1 MKKFLQ
7 WPSEYADHFNGKWFR
22 ILILLLLPANLLLAQ
37 TPNEVINSVNQRFS
51 KVNDYTANV
60 NVSCNITFIK
70 IEPINAKVFYK
81 RPDKFRVKSTGIL
94 ILPKQNANF
103 YFTALADTNSFT
115 AVKTGEEMIGGV
127 KVQVINVI
135 PSADTSDLI
144 LGKFWIDNVK
154 GLVLKSQLT
163 TKSQGT
169 ILVENIFG
177 SMKEY
182 ALPDKI
188 LFTVDAGKFK
198 IPKALAADLN
208 HSSKDNATPGDTK
221 GRITLTFS
229 GYAVNKGVS
238 NDVFK

>member
-1 MKKFLQ
+1 MKIFL
-7 WPSEYADHFNGKWFR
+7 P
-22 ILILLLLPANLLLAQ
+22 ILFLLSTSISWAQ
-37 TPNEVINSVNQRFS
+37 SPNEVINAVNYRFS

-60 NVSCNITFIK
+60 NVACNIAFIK
-70 IEPINAKVFYK
+70 IEPINAKVFFK

-115 AVKTGEEMIGGV
+115 AVKTGEEVLEGV

-135 PSADTSDLI
+135 PHADTSDLI
-144 LGKFWIDNVK
+144 LGKFWIDYPN

-169 ILVENIFG
+169 IQMQNIFG

-182 ALPDKI
+182 ALPDKM
-188 LFTVDAGKFK
+188 LFTVDVGKFK
-198 IPKALAADLN
+198 IPKALAADIN
-208 HSSKDNATPGDTK
+208 RSSTSTTSPGDNK

-238 NDVFK
+238 DEVFK